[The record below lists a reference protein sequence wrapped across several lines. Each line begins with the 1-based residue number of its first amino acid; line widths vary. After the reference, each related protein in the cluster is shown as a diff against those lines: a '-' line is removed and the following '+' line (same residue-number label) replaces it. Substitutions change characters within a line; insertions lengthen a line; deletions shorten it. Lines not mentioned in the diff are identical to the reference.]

1 LYELDQLARRLNHD
15 PEERLERLAAHPRCL
30 RERDDLTIEQ
40 ITLLNQLGRHENALD
55 ILLQRRFH
63 PWEGGEGKVSA
74 QYVLSLTELARRA
87 IADEQCERAIDLL
100 EQSQRWPESLGEG
113 KLGGIQENNIHYW
126 FGQANRTLGRRTAA
140 HNWFER
146 ASRGLAEPNSAQYYN
161 DQPPEMIFYQG
172 QAQRALDREAEACR
186 RFSTLV
192 EYGRAHLEDDVSIDF
207 FAVSL
212 PDFLVFEADLAAK
225 NELHCR
231 FMMALG
237 YLGLRKDQLADEQ
250 FARILHIDCNH
261 LGALTHRGFVQA
273 EARPVT

>member
-1 LYELDQLARRLNHD
+1 
-15 PEERLERLAAHPRCL
+15 
-30 RERDDLTIEQ
+30 
-40 ITLLNQLGRHENALD
+40 
-55 ILLQRRFH
+55 
-63 PWEGGEGKVSA
+63 
-74 QYVLSLTELARRA
+74 
-87 IADEQCERAIDLL
+87 
-100 EQSQRWPESLGEG
+100 LGEG
-113 KLGGIQENNIHYW
+113 KLAGIQEDNIHYW
-126 FGQANRTLGRRTAA
+126 LGQANRKLGRSVESRD
-140 HNWFER
+140 WFER
-146 ASRGLAEPNSAQYYN
+146 SSRGLAEPSSPQYYN

-172 QAQRALDREAEACR
+172 LAQRALGREAEACR
-186 RFSTLV
+186 RFSALV

-212 PDFLVFEADLAAK
+212 PDFLVFAADLAAK

-237 YLGLRKDQLADEQ
+237 YLGLQKDQLADEQ